1 VRAAGVPYAVV
12 RPTGLT
18 TEEEDERFLLEA
30 RQGDA
35 ISGKISRA
43 EVAQVVARAL
53 GTPLAAG
60 VHPYIHSLASCC
72 APNTWHPSGI
82 QQRQGVQWRVAGVSV
97 PASGLAQVKVH
108 G

>member
-1 VRAAGVPYAVV
+1 MISLRQQLVCAGTLNHKYAGEAAVRAAGVPYAVV

-43 EVAQVVARAL
+43 EVAQVVTQAL
-53 GTPLAAG
+53 STPLAAG
-60 VHPYIHSLASCC
+60 AHRSP
-72 APNTWHPSGI
+72 PE
-82 QQRQGVQWRVAGVSV
+82 
-97 PASGLAQVKVH
+97 
-108 G
+108 